1 MQERYDELDNIE
13 STLRVLANE
22 VTDEYFK
29 GTILDLMY
37 EAQQEKEVIE
47 PKLLEEQYKEERQ
60 QEYQYERSVI

>member
-13 STLRVLANE
+13 STLRVLVDE

-60 QEYQYERSVI
+60 QEYDYERSAI